1 MDFITNL
8 PRDVSRYILEFVD
21 YYEVPA
27 PAYLAIKDEIQTYYL
42 DHNWENARVCPF
54 YYVHNYMSF
63 TNYYFDKQTN
73 EYSYVSYYK
82 ELRNGE
88 FVLKPGF

>member
-8 PRDVSRYILEFVD
+8 PRDVSNYILEFVD
-21 YYEVPA
+21 YYEV

-42 DHNWENARVCPF
+42 DHNWEFAKMCPF

-63 TNYYFDKQTN
+63 TRYYFDKMK
-73 EYSYVSYYK
+73 EPYGYISYNK
-82 ELRNGE
+82 DI
-88 FVLKPGF
+88 